1 MERQARDGSKSQGE
15 PAGPGSSY
23 PLMPPNSG
31 GSGRPPTAPPRVHG
45 SVDMLGAKD
54 ANLEHVLKEKE
65 LELGTKDAHLRM
77 LRSRLDMADRDA
89 EEMRRKLDAAN
100 ARLAAAGGNPAS
112 DGPIADS
119 NNRNNDNNNNNGSY
133 AGPNARDVSNAAA
146 LAEAKAELARLR
158 AQVAFREEE
167 ADEARRREDDQRARL
182 QRAEA
187 ETMKLAA
194 EVRSERRRAEQMGTN
209 DGGVKRASEDSD
221 GSNPRSSKR
230 HCPLMHA

>member
-31 GSGRPPTAPPRVHG
+31 GSGRPPTPPPRVHG

-112 DGPIADS
+112 DGDT
-119 NNRNNDNNNNNGSY
+119 NR
-133 AGPNARDVSNAAA
+133 
-146 LAEAKAELARLR
+146 
-158 AQVAFREEE
+158 
-167 ADEARRREDDQRARL
+167 RL
-182 QRAEA
+182 Q
-187 ETMKLAA
+187 
-194 EVRSERRRAEQMGTN
+194 Q
-209 DGGVKRASEDSD
+209 
-221 GSNPRSSKR
+221 SKQR
-230 HCPLMHA
+230 QQQQQQRI

>member
-1 MERQARDGSKSQGE
+1 
-15 PAGPGSSY
+15 
-23 PLMPPNSG
+23 
-31 GSGRPPTAPPRVHG
+31 
-45 SVDMLGAKD
+45 MLGAKD

-119 NNRNNDNNNNNGSY
+119 NNRNNDNNNNNNGSY

-146 LAEAKAELARLR
+146 LAEAKAEARQTPCAGR
-158 AQVAFREEE
+158 VSRGGSRRGSK
-167 ADEARRREDDQRARL
+167 ARRRPTRSAAKSRGGDY
-182 QRAEA
+182 
-187 ETMKLAA
+187 ET
-194 EVRSERRRAEQMGTN
+194 RR
-209 DGGVKRASEDSD
+209 
-221 GSNPRSSKR
+221 RSSKR
-230 HCPLMHA
+230 AAPGGANGD